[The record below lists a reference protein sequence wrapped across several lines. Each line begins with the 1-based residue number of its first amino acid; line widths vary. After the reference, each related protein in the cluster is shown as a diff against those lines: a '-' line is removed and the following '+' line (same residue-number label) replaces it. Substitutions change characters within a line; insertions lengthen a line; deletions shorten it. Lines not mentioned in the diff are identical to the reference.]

1 MIVVDDDYNDDF
13 NVDGLFLVVNSYMHR
28 GDVIGDECMY
38 VKWWS
43 FIVWIYA
50 FFCHMFMHS

>member
-38 VKWWS
+38 VKW
-43 FIVWIYA
+43 
-50 FFCHMFMHS
+50 